1 MAEYL
6 QAPPRRKALG
16 LLADAL
22 TSGQE
27 ALNTVNLPYVGGLGG
42 LLLGQ
47 APEYLQDVSYGMPA
61 FRGGNVA
68 TGGLGTLTPDT
79 RMLDVATLP
88 FVGAG
93 AAKAGQVGAKTLGKE
108 IARQVET
115 GTGLIGSNVLDPR
128 QYMFIGEKSKAWD
141 TTSNK
146 VAKALE
152 KEGLAPETIWSQTGN
167 VKAPD
172 GKWRQEIS
180 DVGAKF
186 ETPDTIKNKISLL
199 TEQTQQSKDLL
210 KRVNTESRINPDL
223 FPKQLSA
230 AKKEIRDSIKVNERN
245 LGNNKVIL
253 DKLEYNSPFMTKA
266 ENYYSNPQLYEAYP
280 ELGKYPLSS
289 NYPGNGYYGS
299 FNDNFNVNVYKQAF
313 EEGKAPSTAAH
324 EFQHAIQDI
333 EGFNRGGS
341 LSNINTI
348 LQQTKPDIYMQL
360 ANEKKLLD
368 PMTQSNMYKNLAGE
382 AEARLTQSRLNLT
395 PEQRL
400 QYFPFKF
407 APNEYGLDRPLE
419 DLIVHGLLK

>member
-1 MAEYL
+1 MATLDTLYSLGKSVARGVPQLATGLVDLAALPLTMTGVRKPEQIFGSTAYL
-6 QAPPRRKALG
+6 TEKG
-16 LLADAL
+16 LLPPAQ
-22 TSGQE
+22 T
-27 ALNTVNLPYVGGLGG
+27 G
-42 LLLGQ
+42 LLNQSTELASSMVNPAAAAKG
-47 APEYLQDVSYGMPA
+47 VSVGL
-61 FRGGNVA
+61 
-68 TGGLGTLTPDT
+68 LGT
-79 RMLDVATLP
+79 
-88 FVGAG
+88 
-93 AAKAGQVGAKTLGKE
+93 
-108 IARQVET
+108 
-115 GTGLIGSNVLDPR
+115 
-128 QYMFIGEKSKAWD
+128 FIGKGSKLWNAE
-141 TTSNK
+141 SNS

-152 KEGLAPETIWSQTGN
+152 KEGVAPETIWSQTGN

-230 AKKEIRDSIKVNERN
+230 AKKELRDNIKINERE

-253 DKLEYNSPFMTKA
+253 DKLQYNSPFMTKA
-266 ENYYSNPQLYEAYP
+266 ENYYSNPKLYEAYP

-299 FNDNFNVNVYKQAF
+299 FNNNFDVNVYRQAF

-348 LQQTKPDIYMQL
+348 LQQVKPDIYMQL

-419 DLIVHGLLK
+419 DLIVHGILK